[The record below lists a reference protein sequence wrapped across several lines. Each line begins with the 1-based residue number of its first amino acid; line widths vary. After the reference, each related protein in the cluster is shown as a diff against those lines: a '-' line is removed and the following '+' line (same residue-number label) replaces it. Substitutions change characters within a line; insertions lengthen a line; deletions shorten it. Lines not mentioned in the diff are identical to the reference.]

1 MAHLLVVEDE
11 PTLRQLLTQNL
22 QFEGF
27 SVEAVSDGADAL
39 HRAEQGGIDLLVLD
53 LMLPTLDGFKV
64 LRALRESGNFV
75 PVLMLTARGAEEDR
89 LMGLRSGA
97 DDYLVKPFSVLE
109 LVARIRAI
117 LRRTQPQQDAPL
129 IRSGPF
135 LVHRHKRQAYV
146 HGRSLNLT
154 ALEFRLME
162 VFCGSPGVPI
172 SREELLHLVWGSV
185 SRPSP
190 HTLSVHIANLRK
202 KLQEASAP
210 DCIVTVGRVGH
221 GGYLWAD
228 PEPGESVSEWI
239 GI

>member
-1 MAHLLVVEDE
+1 MTHLLVVEDE
-11 PTLRQLLTQNL
+11 PTLRQLITQNL

-27 SVEAVSDGADAL
+27 TVEAVSDGQDAM
-39 HRAEQGGIDLLVLD
+39 HCVERGSIDLVVLD
-53 LMLPTLDGFKV
+53 LMLPTMDGFKV

-109 LVARIRAI
+109 LIARIRAI
-117 LRRTQPQQDAPL
+117 LRRAQPQQEAPVL
-129 IRSGPF
+129 RSGPF
-135 LVHRHKRQAYV
+135 LLQRHKRQAYLN
-146 HGRSLNLT
+146 GRSLNLT

-172 SREELLHLVWGSV
+172 SREELGRLIWREDE
-185 SRPSP
+185 RPSD

-202 KLQEASAP
+202 KLQDVGER
-210 DCIVTVGRVGH
+210 DCLVTVGRVGN
-221 GGYLWAD
+221 GGYLWAT
-228 PEPGESVSEWI
+228 PQPGDSASKWI